1 MTEPSPTQYI
11 PPEEPARPDPEAS
24 PELTPGTPAQ
34 PAGPV
39 KQTSGMAITAMV
51 LGICGLVI
59 CPLILSIPAIVF
71 GAIAM
76 KDINRKPDEL
86 DGKGMAIAGFVTGI
100 VGTAL
105 SLIFIIIAIAVGIAE
120 DNGDAHDNYHYNP
133 GPGRDYNLD

>member
-11 PPEEPARPDPEAS
+11 PPEEPKRPVRGTE
-24 PELTPGTPAQ
+24 EPGPAAV
-34 PAGPV
+34 PTGPV

-100 VGTAL
+100 VGTSL
-105 SLIFIIIAIAVGIAE
+105 SLIFIIIAIALGIAE
-120 DNGDAHDNYHYNP
+120 ENDNDRNYHYNP

>member
-11 PPEEPARPDPEAS
+11 PPEESGRPAPEPSA
-24 PELTPGTPAQ
+24 ELAPGTAPT
-34 PAGPV
+34 G
-39 KQTSGMAITAMV
+39 KQTSGMAIAALV

-76 KDINRKPDEL
+76 RDINRKPDEL

-100 VGTAL
+100 VGTSL
-105 SLIFIIIAIAVGIAE
+105 SVIFIIIAIAVGIAE
-120 DNGDAHDNYHYNP
+120 ENDSNDTYYHYDP
-133 GPGRDYNLD
+133 GPGREYNLD